1 MCYPKPGPRCSGHA
15 YPKFVQSLNDY
26 KNDPSEENHEA
37 FQRRS
42 RDFFST
48 PKGIALLEHKAET
61 ADTLEKTDKLIEQA
75 ERGRL
80 LRKRQLQ
87 LLQEKTGGDKA
98 DNDNFEADID
108 YDTPLSPQDTP
119 APYKKQLDYGD
130 LTESEQ
136 IEESNT
142 VWESHGRN
150 NRDALEYNDDYGDI
164 RRTMETHLDQSRQVS
179 SFVTSRSA
187 SSLANAYIDERD
199 NSYRRRIPYAVD
211 PEGCGCT
218 ECLVG
223 DYVPADQANDN
234 VKALAEAGIVK
245 YNYS

>member
-15 YPKFVQSLNDY
+15 YPKFTQALNDY
-26 KNDPSEENHEA
+26 KSDPSEDNYET
-37 FQRRS
+37 FQKRS

-48 PKGIALLEHKAET
+48 PKGIALLEHKAEI
-61 ADTLEKTDKLIEQA
+61 ADTIEKSDKLIEQA

-80 LRKRQLQ
+80 LRRRQLKM
-87 LLQEKTGGDKA
+87 LEEETGGET
-98 DNDNFEADID
+98 DNDNFEAEID
-108 YDTPLSPQDTP
+108 YDTPLSPHES
-119 APYKKQLDYGD
+119 AISYKQQLDYGN
-130 LTESEQ
+130 LTESKQ

-142 VWESHGRN
+142 VWEEHGHMT
-150 NRDALEYNDDYGDI
+150 RDTLERDDGYEEV
-164 RRTMETHLDQSRQVS
+164 RETMEAHLDKSRQVS
-179 SFVTSRSA
+179 SFVANHSA
-187 SSLANAYIDERD
+187 KSLANSYLDERY
-199 NSYRRRIPYAVD
+199 NSYRGKIPYAID

-223 DYVPADQANDN
+223 DYVPEDQANDN